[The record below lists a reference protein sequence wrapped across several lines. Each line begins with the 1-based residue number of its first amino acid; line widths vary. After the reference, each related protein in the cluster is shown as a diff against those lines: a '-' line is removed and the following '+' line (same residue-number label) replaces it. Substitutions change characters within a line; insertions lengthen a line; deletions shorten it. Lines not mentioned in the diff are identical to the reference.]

1 MNGWMWGMN
10 RWGGLSGNELMNIG
24 RWSGNKRM
32 NKRDFKWKWTVKWMG
47 MNWEWIV
54 ERIRGW
60 RRRGNEY
67 MSERGWRLGGN
78 EQMDESKR
86 SGNEQ
91 IN

>member
-1 MNGWMWGMN
+1 
-10 RWGGLSGNELMNIG
+10 
-24 RWSGNKRM
+24 
-32 NKRDFKWKWTVKWMG
+32 MG

>member
-1 MNGWMWGMN
+1 
-10 RWGGLSGNELMNIG
+10 
-24 RWSGNKRM
+24 
-32 NKRDFKWKWTVKWMG
+32 

-54 ERIRGW
+54 ERIRGL
-60 RRRGNEY
+60 RQRGNEH

-86 SGNEQ
+86 SENEQ